1 MRKSFTLDKANKKV
15 MGVCAGIANMTGWDV
30 TLVRVATV
38 VAALIIHPL
47 VIVYFVAGLVAKAAP
62 GPASDRDRDRDED
75 DRPARR
81 ARMSTYEMKQTMG
94 DFDRRLAEIDSC
106 MASANSPLA
115 REIEKLR

>member
-15 MGVCAGIANMTGWDV
+15 MGVCAGFANMTGWDV
-30 TLVRVATV
+30 TLVRIAMV
-38 VAALIIHPL
+38 VTALIVHPL

-62 GPASDRDRDRDED
+62 GPAASGREPDQE
-75 DRPARR
+75 DRPGRS

>member
-38 VAALIIHPL
+38 VAALIVHPL

-62 GPASDRDRDRDED
+62 GPSSRRDEE
-75 DRPARR
+75 DRPASR

>member
-62 GPASDRDRDRDED
+62 GQGSGRDRDEE

>member
-15 MGVCAGIANMTGWDV
+15 MGVCAGVANMTGWDV

-38 VAALIIHPL
+38 VAALIVHPL

-62 GPASDRDRDRDED
+62 GPAASGDRDDADT
-75 DRPARR
+75 PGRR

-106 MASANSPLA
+106 MASSNSPLA

>member
-1 MRKSFTLDKANKKV
+1 MRKSFTLDKANKKIL
-15 MGVCAGIANMTGWDV
+15 GVCAGIANMTGWDV

-38 VAALIIHPL
+38 VAALIVHPL

-62 GPASDRDRDRDED
+62 GPASTRDDEE

-94 DFDRRLAEIDSC
+94 DFDRRLAEIDTC

>member
-1 MRKSFTLDKANKKV
+1 MRKRFTLDKQNGKL
-15 MGVCAGIANMTGWDV
+15 MGVCAGIARMTGWDV
-30 TLVRVATV
+30 TMVRVATV

-47 VIVYFVAGLVAKAAP
+47 ILVYFAAAWLAPSGAG
-62 GPASDRDRDRDED
+62 RDSLGD
-75 DRPARR
+75 DRPAAR

-115 REIEKLR
+115 REIESLR